1 MNLGQ
6 VGEEEVGG
14 GRLVGR
20 GAGGAG
26 GALEEAGHRKV
37 ESDSGEFGQQL
48 PDRLQTGQQYNIH
61 LLTKQIEAQ

>member
-14 GRLVGR
+14 GRLVRR

-26 GALEEAGHRKV
+26 GALEEAGHWIV

-48 PDRLQTGQQYNIH
+48 PDRLQTGQQFNIH
-61 LLTKQIEAQ
+61 Y